1 MESPG
6 PVSAEDVLMAGPRFS
21 GASHGQALQARWETQ
36 MSNPPIPPGRSEPKY
51 RLSSSFESVGP
62 CSLNVVLI
70 VAPRFSG
77 SDQGEKCDVTFA
89 TRFAVMLRSD
99 SIPHPTSST
108 PEATAASIREVGV
121 IAARPADA
129 STSTGPVD
137 RTRPPGST

>member
-62 CSLNVVLI
+62 CSLNVVLMI
-70 VAPRFSG
+70 EPRFSG
-77 SDQGEKCDVTFA
+77 SDQGEKCETAFA
-89 TRFAVMLRSD
+89 TRFPVMLRSGSVSHAKSRAID
-99 SIPHPTSST
+99 
-108 PEATAASIREVGV
+108 ADAASIRDAVV
-121 IAARPADA
+121 IH
-129 STSTGPVD
+129 
-137 RTRPPGST
+137 PPRCPRAT